1 MSFTSSASVA
11 ASGINAASIASCKR
25 RSSSSLEH
33 AEDDEAEAIA
43 TARALLP
50 LRLPASAVSAAV
62 ALFMS
67 NFYDRYD
74 WLSENAKTRTLNPK
88 RTQIL
93 KPKA

>member
-33 AEDDEAEAIA
+33 AEDDAAEAIA

-50 LRLPASAVSAAV
+50 LRLPASAVSAAAVV
-62 ALFMS
+62 AAAGFGGLGVSGLGWF
-67 NFYDRYD
+67 RV
-74 WLSENAKTRTLNPK
+74 
-88 RTQIL
+88 
-93 KPKA
+93 